1 MRIED
6 YESKHD
12 VTDPRDIRA
21 VLSKRYDDRNTF
33 WLFHGDEEF
42 PEMNILANGELAYVH
57 FFPREGIRVSLQWA
71 HCQTCDPERIWSF
84 SFIIRVSQLKS

>member
-42 PEMNILANGELAYVH
+42 PEMNILANGEACLCSFFSKGGTSGSRFSGRIAKLATRRGYGL
-57 FFPREGIRVSLQWA
+57 FAL
-71 HCQTCDPERIWSF
+71 
-84 SFIIRVSQLKS
+84 